1 MHVRAHNVSATSTA
15 IGAFR
20 WMRSI
25 PSLICASTRDVNHCG
40 ENSQAISHQTIA
52 NRSVSRW
59 LGRVWLHVAIFQIH
73 THTSTHTSDQSFAI
87 GTKTPQTTSLHTI
100 PILSATRW
108 AGSASTLRFF
118 KYPFTQ
124 AHTHRTSH
132 SPKFTDDFT
141 PDNCNPLC
149 NTLGF
154 RPGLAPRCDFS
165 NTPSHKHKHKHIGPV
180 IHHWHHHVAIFQNTP
195 SHKHKHIG
203 PVIHHWHQ
211 KSTDDFIPDNCN
223 PLCNTLGLGLGLAPR
238 CDFSNTPSHK
248 HKHTGPVILHVNWS
262 PTGNKIQ
269 QTISIQTIANRSVT
283 RWDGSCFTLR
293 LFK

>member
-180 IHHWHHHVAIFQNTP
+180 IHHWHHHVAIFQIPLHTNTNT
-195 SHKHKHIG
+195 SDQSFTIG
-203 PVIHHWHQ
+203 T
-211 KSTDDFIPDNCN
+211 KN
-223 PLCNTLGLGLGLAPR
+223 P
-238 CDFSNTPSHK
+238 
-248 HKHTGPVILHVNWS
+248 
-262 PTGNKIQ
+262 
-269 QTISIQTIANRSVT
+269 QTISFQTIATRSVT
-283 RWDGSCFTLR
+283 RWALGWVWLHVAISQIPLHTNTNTPDQSSCTSIDHPLATKFNRRYQSRQLQTVL
-293 LFK
+293 